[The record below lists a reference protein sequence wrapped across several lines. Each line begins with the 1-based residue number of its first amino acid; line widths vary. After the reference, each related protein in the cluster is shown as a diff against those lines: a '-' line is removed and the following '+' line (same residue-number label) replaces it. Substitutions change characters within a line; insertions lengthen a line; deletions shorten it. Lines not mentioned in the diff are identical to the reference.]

1 MSERSVGGSED
12 QVAANRWFHSID
24 FGDFASSGRF
34 RPGEPQNITLYGTMD
49 LLGHIDLHCADVL
62 DVGAVDGLISFGA
75 VQLGA
80 RRVVATDSV
89 VRDGFLLARET
100 LGLDVEYIPRVQI
113 REFVEQFGRG
123 SFDLIVCSGVIY
135 HMLNPASAFFECRK
149 LLKEHGLL
157 IVESA
162 YESRSDRAAIFVNSE
177 EELFVEP
184 NTYSM
189 PTKRA
194 IVGLMRL
201 ACLDVLA
208 VRTIAGPDRITVL
221 GRAVAPAAVKD
232 RTALTR
238 RIHDVDFCDF
248 DFQIKRFLPSPATS
262 TIRYSGPADEQAI
275 DHQDYQPDFPFHP
288 PRHRR
293 TVGTTAWSTA
303 DGNR

>member
-1 MSERSVGGSED
+1 MDVARSED

-34 RPGEPQNITLYGTMD
+34 RPGDPQNITLYGTMD
-49 LLGHIDLHCADVL
+49 LISHIDLDGVDVL

-75 VQLGA
+75 IRLGA

-89 VRDGFLLARET
+89 VRDGFLLARDM

-113 REFVEQFGRG
+113 RDFVDQFGRG

-149 LLKEHGLL
+149 LLKERGLL

-162 YESRSDRAAIFVNSE
+162 FERQSDRAAIFVNNE
-177 EELFVEP
+177 EELFAEP

-194 IVGLMRL
+194 ILGLMRL
-201 ACLDVLA
+201 ACLDVVA
-208 VRTIAGPDRITVL
+208 VRTVVGPDRITVL
-221 GRAVAPAAVKD
+221 GRAVDPAEVRD
-232 RTALTR
+232 RTVLTR
-238 RIHDVDFCDF
+238 RMHELDFCDF
-248 DFQIKRFLPSPATS
+248 EFQIKRFLPSPGISA
-262 TIRYSGPADEQAI
+262 IGYDGPTDERTI
-275 DHQDYQPDFPFHP
+275 DHRTFEPDFPFHP
-288 PRHRR
+288 PRNKR
-293 TVGTTAWSTA
+293 TIGTTAWNTP

>member
-1 MSERSVGGSED
+1 MNQRGVARSED

-24 FGDFASSGRF
+24 FGEFASSGRF
-34 RPGEPQNITLYGTMD
+34 RRGEPQNITLYGTMD
-49 LLGHIDLHCADVL
+49 LLGNIDLHGAAVL

-89 VRDGFLLARET
+89 VRDGFLLARDV
-100 LGLDVEYIPRVQI
+100 LGLDVEYVPRVQI
-113 REFVEQFGRG
+113 RDLVERFGRG
-123 SFDLIVCSGVIY
+123 SFDLIVCCGVIY

-149 LLKEHGLL
+149 LLKEQGLL

-189 PTKRA
+189 PTRRA
-194 IVGLMRL
+194 VAGLMRL

-208 VRTIAGPDRITVL
+208 VRTIAAPDRVTVL
-221 GRAVAPAAVKD
+221 GRAVAPAEVGD

-238 RIHDVDFCDF
+238 RIHDIDFCDF

-262 TIRYSGPADEQAI
+262 TIRYSGPTDERAI
-275 DHQDYQPDFPFHP
+275 DHHVYQPDFPFHP

-293 TVGTTAWSTA
+293 TLGTTAWNTP